1 MKRLITA
8 ETVRKEHADGRQSIE
23 VVLPQCIVTAEAR
36 LVAEQLGMK
45 IVETLEAASPSRS
58 GAQRTKDV
66 PAGAS
71 ASHAAADGCTGAD
84 LAKIK
89 AEVLSRLPAGA
100 VSGDVVEQLVKK
112 LAAEGGATARDAGN
126 AERPAQAKGALPEE
140 AVFDAQVI
148 EGGIKK
154 VAGDSVRFGLFDG
167 AGRENQVGIA
177 DVVAAADGSSMGA
190 GFMCWKK
197 CFFPWTLTYDEVDY
211 VIEGELHIRRSGE
224 TVVGKAGDVI
234 FIPRNTAIEFGTPG
248 EVRFLYV
255 AYPANWQDA

>member
-8 ETVRKEHADGRQSIE
+8 ETVRHEHAGGKKSIE
-23 VVLPQCIVTAEAR
+23 AVLPQWIVTAEAR

-45 IVETLEAASPSRS
+45 IVETLETARPPRGGSRR
-58 GAQRTKDV
+58 AT
-66 PAGAS
+66 
-71 ASHAAADGCTGAD
+71 AADECTGAD
-84 LAKIK
+84 LEKIK

-100 VSGDVVEQLVKK
+100 IAGDVVEQLVRK
-112 LAAEGGATARDAGN
+112 LAAEGAAAKDAGT
-126 AERPAQAKGALPEE
+126 AGEPALSKE
-140 AVFDAQVI
+140 AAFDAQTI
-148 EGGIKK
+148 KSGIKK

-167 AGRENQVGIA
+167 AGRDSQVGVA

-190 GFMCWKK
+190 GFMCWKN

-211 VIEGELHIRRSGE
+211 VIEGELHIRCGGE

-234 FIPRNTAIEFGTPG
+234 FIPKNTAIEFGTPS

>member
-8 ETVRKEHADGRQSIE
+8 EFVRQEHAGGKQSLD
-23 VVLPQCIVTAEAR
+23 VVLPRCIVTAEAR

-45 IVETLEAASPSRS
+45 IVETLEPASTSRTGARRTNDAPAGNS
-58 GAQRTKDV
+58 GAAQAR
-66 PAGAS
+66 
-71 ASHAAADGCTGAD
+71 CTGAD

-112 LAAEGGATARDAGN
+112 LAAESAAAAKDIGTTGAGSAATKPTAPGEA
-126 AERPAQAKGALPEE
+126 AFAAQTIKS
-140 AVFDAQVI
+140 
-148 EGGIKK
+148 GIKK
-154 VAGDSVRFGLFDG
+154 VAGDSARFGLFDG
-167 AGRENQVGIA
+167 AGRENQVGIV
-177 DVVAAADGSSMGA
+177 DVVGADDGSSMGA
-190 GFMCWKK
+190 GFMSWKN

-211 VIEGELHIRRSGE
+211 VIEGELHIRCGGE

-234 FIPRNTAIEFGTPG
+234 FIPRNTAIEFGTPS

>member
-8 ETVRKEHADGRQSIE
+8 EAVRKEHADGKKSIE

-36 LVAEQLGMK
+36 LVAEQFGME
-45 IVETLEAASPSRS
+45 IVETLEAAPPN
-58 GAQRTKDV
+58 RTGKRRKD
-66 PAGAS
+66 GAS
-71 ASHAAADGCTGAD
+71 GADGCTGAD

-100 VSGDVVEQLVKK
+100 VSEDVVEQLVQK
-112 LAAEGGATARDAGN
+112 LARESAASAKDAG
-126 AERPAQAKGALPEE
+126 AAKDAPAAPSALPGE
-140 AVFDAQVI
+140 AVFDAQVLKS
-148 EGGIKK
+148 GIKK

-167 AGRENQVGIA
+167 AGRESQVGVA
-177 DVVAAADGSSMGA
+177 DVIVAADGSPMGA
-190 GFMCWKK
+190 GLMTWKN

-211 VIEGELHIRRSGE
+211 VIAGELHIRCGGE

-234 FIPRNTAIEFGTPG
+234 FIPKNTAIEFGTPS

-255 AYPANWQDA
+255 AYPANWQEV

>member
-8 ETVRKEHADGRQSIE
+8 ETVRKEHMGGKRSIE

-36 LVAEQLGMK
+36 LVAEQLGIQ
-45 IVETLEAASPSRS
+45 IVETLEAVNPP
-58 GAQRTKDV
+58 RTGTRRANDV
-66 PAGAS
+66 PAGNS
-71 ASHAAADGCTGAD
+71 GADGCTGAD

-100 VSGDVVEQLVKK
+100 VSGEVVEQLIKK
-112 LAAEGGATARDAGN
+112 LAAESAAAAKDTGDAG
-126 AERPAQAKGALPEE
+126 ARPGQAKPALPGE
-140 AVFDAQVI
+140 AAFDAQI
-148 EGGIKK
+148 IQGGIKK

-167 AGRENQVGIA
+167 AGRESQVGVA
-177 DVVAAADGSSMGA
+177 DVVVAADGSSMGA
-190 GFMCWKK
+190 GFMSWKH

-211 VIEGELHIRRSGE
+211 VIEGELHIRCGGE

-234 FIPRNTAIEFGTPG
+234 FIPRNTAIEFGTPS

>member
-8 ETVRKEHADGRQSIE
+8 ETVRKEHTGGKKTIE

-45 IVETLEAASPSRS
+45 IVETVEAVRSP
-58 GAQRTKDV
+58 RTGTRRTNEV
-66 PAGAS
+66 PAGDP
-71 ASHAAADGCTGAD
+71 AADECAGAD

-100 VSGDVVEQLVKK
+100 VSEDVVEQLVKK
-112 LAAEGGATARDAGN
+112 LAAEGAAA
-126 AERPAQAKGALPEE
+126 AKGAGAAGAKPAPAKPALPEE
-140 AVFDAQVI
+140 AAFDAQVI
-148 EGGIKK
+148 KGGIKK

-167 AGRENQVGIA
+167 AGRESQVGVA

-190 GFMCWKK
+190 GFMSWKNG
-197 CFFPWTLTYDEVDY
+197 FFPWTLTYDEVDY
-211 VIEGELHIRRSGE
+211 VIEGELHIRCGGE

-234 FIPRNTAIEFGTPG
+234 FIPRNTAIEFGTPS